1 MRLEINKKTT
11 AENTNSCKLNNML
24 LNNHLIIEEIKEE
37 MKRYIEK
44 NDNED
49 TKIQNLWDIA
59 KTVLRGK
66 IIAIQSNLRKEE
78 KNVNKLLNHTLLI
91 FREGRTDKAQN

>member
-49 TKIQNLWDIA
+49 TKIQNLWNIS
-59 KTVLRGK
+59 KTGK

-78 KNVNKLLNHTLLI
+78 KMQINNLTI
-91 FREGRTDKAQN
+91 YF

>member
-1 MRLEINKKTT
+1 
-11 AENTNSCKLNNML
+11 ML
-24 LNNHLIIEEIKEE
+24 LNNQWIIEKIKEEIK
-37 MKRYIEK
+37 RYVET

-78 KNVNKLLNHTLLI
+78 KNVNKLLNHILLI